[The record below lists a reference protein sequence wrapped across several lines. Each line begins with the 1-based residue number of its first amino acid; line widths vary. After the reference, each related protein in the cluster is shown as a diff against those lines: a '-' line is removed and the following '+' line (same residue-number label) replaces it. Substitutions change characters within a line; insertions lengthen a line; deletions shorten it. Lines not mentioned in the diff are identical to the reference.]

1 MKFSTKLIHAGQ
13 SADPSTGAIMTP
25 IYQTSTFYQETPG
38 KHNGFEYARTGNP
51 TRNAL
56 EKNLAGIES
65 GKYGVCFGSGLS
77 AISAVISML
86 KPGDEVI
93 ASSDLYGGT
102 NRLFNQFFAK
112 YNIIFHY
119 TDFEK
124 LEDFKK
130 LINSKTK
137 LVWIETPTNPLMNI
151 IDIKK
156 VSFWLKKYSKIN
168 FAVDNTFATPYLQN
182 PLEMGADIVVHSATK
197 YLGGHSD
204 CILGAVICNKKT
216 ISEKLYFIQN
226 SIGAVPGPMDCFLVL
241 RGIKT
246 LHVRMKQHSYNC
258 KKIFDFLSK
267 HEKISK
273 VYWPGDK
280 SLKTYKIA
288 KKQMIDFGGMISFVL
303 KTEKIK
309 KINNFFKSLK
319 IFTLAES
326 LGGVESL
333 VCHPSTMTHAAL
345 DDDERNKLGIKNN
358 FIRVS
363 VGIQYFEDLI
373 EDLRQS
379 LSKI

>member
-1 MKFSTKLIHAGQ
+1 MKIETKFIHSGQ
-13 SADPSTGAIMTP
+13 KPDPSTGAIMTP

-65 GKYGVCFGSGLS
+65 GKYGVCFSSGLS

-124 LEDFKK
+124 SEDFEK

-156 VSFWLKKYSKIN
+156 VKNLK
-168 FAVDNTFATPYLQN
+168 
-182 PLEMGADIVVHSATK
+182 
-197 YLGGHSD
+197 
-204 CILGAVICNKKT
+204 
-216 ISEKLYFIQN
+216 
-226 SIGAVPGPMDCFLVL
+226 
-241 RGIKT
+241 
-246 LHVRMKQHSYNC
+246 
-258 KKIFDFLSK
+258 
-267 HEKISK
+267 
-273 VYWPGDK
+273 
-280 SLKTYKIA
+280 
-288 KKQMIDFGGMISFVL
+288 
-303 KTEKIK
+303 
-309 KINNFFKSLK
+309 
-319 IFTLAES
+319 
-326 LGGVESL
+326 
-333 VCHPSTMTHAAL
+333 
-345 DDDERNKLGIKNN
+345 
-358 FIRVS
+358 
-363 VGIQYFEDLI
+363 
-373 EDLRQS
+373 
-379 LSKI
+379 